1 MGDMKIKGLVEELGE
16 SCSLGEKQKGEVS
29 IDECA
34 RNESDVVLEN
44 TPVELESLPVKSES
58 LRMQIRSR
66 MEKLE
71 DAEEGY
77 MWRCKECGKKT
88 KQKTK
93 LEFHV
98 ETHLEGFTHTCVHC
112 SKDHRTR
119 IALKTHI
126 KIHHKDLKKE
136 SELLVKKEDGNESY
150 SIEELNEESLEE
162 SDGNEANITNNSVL
176 ETSSIQSAVM
186 EKEQNEKLRDEILK
200 RIERVDDEEQ
210 ESMWKCTEC
219 DKKLKK

>member
-16 SCSLGEKQKGEVS
+16 SCSLGEKQKGEEA
-29 IDECA
+29 IDEYA
-34 RNESDVVLEN
+34 RNDSDVVLEN

-58 LRMQIRSR
+58 LRKEIRSR

-71 DAEEGY
+71 DADEGY

-126 KIHHKDLKKE
+126 KIHHKDPKKE
-136 SELLVKKEDGNESY
+136 SKEGLTFF
-150 SIEELNEESLEE
+150 EELNEESFEE
-162 SDGNEANITNNSVL
+162 SDGNKANMMHNSVL
-176 ETSSIQSAVM
+176 ETNSIQSEL
-186 EKEQNEKLRDEILK
+186 EKEQNEKLRD
-200 RIERVDDEEQ
+200 
-210 ESMWKCTEC
+210 
-219 DKKLKK
+219 